1 MFRVEIGKAVRR
13 WRTWLLAAALAGVPV
28 LIVIAVKASPPQPQN
43 AQDAPPFLLQIV
55 RNGMF
60 APLTGLAVVQPF
72 FMSLAIGLFAGDAVA
87 GEAQSGTLRYLLVRP
102 VRRAR
107 LLGAKY
113 LSAMTLT
120 GALLVGVILAGLLA
134 GGVVFGFGPLPTL
147 SGTTLTTWEAL
158 FRVVGSGV
166 YILVAASGIMAVGLF
181 ISTLTDSG
189 PGAIVATVIVAI
201 ASQVIDQIPNLH
213 ALHPYMPTN
222 GWLGF
227 TGLFRF
233 PVDWSDMRAG
243 LTVSVVYT
251 AVFMLLAVW
260 NLRRRDIT
268 S

>member
-1 MFRVEIGKAVRR
+1 M
-13 WRTWLLAAALAGVPV
+13 
-28 LIVIAVKASPPQPQN
+28 
-43 AQDAPPFLLQIV
+43 
-55 RNGMF
+55 
-60 APLTGLAVVQPF
+60 
-72 FMSLAIGLFAGDAVA
+72 
-87 GEAQSGTLRYLLVRP
+87 
-102 VRRAR
+102 
-107 LLGAKY
+107 
-113 LSAMTLT
+113 
-120 GALLVGVILAGLLA
+120 
-134 GGVVFGFGPLPTL
+134 
-147 SGTTLTTWEAL
+147 
-158 FRVVGSGV
+158 
-166 YILVAASGIMAVGLF
+166 
-181 ISTLTDSG
+181 
-189 PGAIVATVIVAI
+189 IVAI

>member
-1 MFRVEIGKAVRR
+1 MFRVEIGKALRR

-28 LIVIAVKASPPQPQN
+28 LIVIAVKASPPEPQV
-43 AQDAPPFLLQIV
+43 AEDAPPFLLQIV
-55 RNGMF
+55 RNGLF

-72 FMSLAIGLFAGDAVA
+72 FMSLAIGLFAGDAIA
-87 GEAQSGTLRYLLVRP
+87 GEAQAGTLRYLLVRP
-102 VRRAR
+102 IGRAK

-113 LSAMTLT
+113 LSAMSLT
-120 GALLVGVILAGLLA
+120 GALLVGVIVAGLVA
-134 GGVVFGFGPLPTL
+134 GGAVFGFGPLPTF
-147 SGTTLTTWEAL
+147 SGTTLSTAEAL
-158 FRVVGSGV
+158 ARVVGSGV
-166 YILVAASGIMAVGLF
+166 YILLAASGITAVGLW

-213 ALHPYMPTN
+213 VLHPYVPTH

-233 PVDWSDMRAG
+233 PVDWSGMRSG
-243 LTVSVVYT
+243 LTVSAAYT
-251 AVFMLLAVW
+251 ALFLALAVW
-260 NLRRRDIT
+260 NFRRRDVT

>member
-1 MFRVEIGKAVRR
+1 MFRVEIGKALRR

-55 RNGMF
+55 RNGLF

-72 FMSLAIGLFAGDAVA
+72 FMSLAIGLFAGDAIA

-120 GALLVGVILAGLLA
+120 GALLVGVIA
-134 GGVVFGFGPLPTL
+134 GGPGRRRR
-147 SGTTLTTWEAL
+147 
-158 FRVVGSGV
+158 RVRVRAAPDAQRHHAHDVGGAVPRRRARACTSCWRRP
-166 YILVAASGIMAVGLF
+166 ASRPSGLF

-213 ALHPYMPTN
+213 ALHPYMPTH

-227 TGLFRF
+227 TGLV
-233 PVDWSDMRAG
+233 PVPGRLERHARRA
-243 LTVSVVYT
+243 
-251 AVFMLLAVW
+251 
-260 NLRRRDIT
+260 RR
-268 S
+268 

>member
-1 MFRVEIGKAVRR
+1 
-13 WRTWLLAAALAGVPV
+13 
-28 LIVIAVKASPPQPQN
+28 
-43 AQDAPPFLLQIV
+43 
-55 RNGMF
+55 
-60 APLTGLAVVQPF
+60 
-72 FMSLAIGLFAGDAVA
+72 
-87 GEAQSGTLRYLLVRP
+87 
-102 VRRAR
+102 
-107 LLGAKY
+107 
-113 LSAMTLT
+113 
-120 GALLVGVILAGLLA
+120 
-134 GGVVFGFGPLPTL
+134 VVFGFGPLPTL

-158 FRVVGSGV
+158 LRVIGSGV

-260 NLRRRDIT
+260 NLRRRDIA